1 MTKGNMMQ
9 PAAIQAM
16 ATETRDSSR
25 LYSKNND
32 AGDVVKALVTQLAAE
47 LAQMPRKIDL
57 RDEDMIVRVAVAYV
71 DACAKSGAIPS
82 KIGFCRACGLSRQA
96 VDYFMKHHSDE
107 PSAERLR
114 MIFDSFAEMLNSAA
128 LAGACRE
135 ITAIF
140 LAKALY
146 SYSEHITINTEIN
159 QDPLGERKSAADMA
173 AIASRY
179 DDIPGGLPD

>member
-1 MTKGNMMQ
+1 MNKGNMMQ

-16 ATETRDSSR
+16 ATETRNSSR

-32 AGDVVKALVTQLAAE
+32 SGEVVQALVKQLAAE
-47 LAQMPRKIDL
+47 LAQMPKKIDL

-71 DACAKSGAIPS
+71 DSCANAGIIPS
-82 KIGFCRACGLSRQA
+82 KIGYCRACGLSRQA
-96 VDYFMKHHSDE
+96 VDYFLNHHGDE

-114 MIFDSFAEMLNSAA
+114 MIFDSFADMLNAAA

-140 LAKALY
+140 VSKAVY
-146 SYSEHITINTEIN
+146 GYRDTVSVETELKR
-159 QDPLGERKSAADMA
+159 DPLGERRRASELLAKYSPEELADM
-173 AIASRY
+173 
-179 DDIPGGLPD
+179 LPD